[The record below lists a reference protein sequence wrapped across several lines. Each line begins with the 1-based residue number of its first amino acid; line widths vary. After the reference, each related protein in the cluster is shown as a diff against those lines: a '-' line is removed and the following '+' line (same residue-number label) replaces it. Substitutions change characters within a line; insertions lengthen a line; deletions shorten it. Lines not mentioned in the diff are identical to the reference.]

1 MLNSPINIT
10 YKVGRVFIFPIA
22 QALLFSGALTLAAC
36 SAPQHALQ
44 VNHQII
50 HQSER
55 VLHESGLP
63 SFELLDAAAQPV
75 LMAYIKAVLA
85 HNPDLQSIRAT
96 ISATRHLVETVAAQK
111 RPQLSAS
118 LNANRD
124 KNTFESA
131 PNNLI
136 ELTSGISWSLDL
148 WGRIADEKAAAELTV
163 LQQQQTL
170 QWASRILVARALDVW
185 IVSTILEQQ
194 IIHLDTQQKL
204 QSSATEI
211 ARDQY
216 QSGLSSYEAWLEQQN
231 ITQSLATN
239 YQDLIH
245 QQRQIRFLMNG
256 LRGKHPNEPVD
267 TFDAGNNG
275 LLVPLPTNISALAL
289 LNRPDILSAFTQIEI
304 FDKQTKVAYKALL
317 PQITLTGQASKT
329 GSSLSE
335 AFGETTLWALV
346 GGLSQPIL
354 NGDDLRARARSA
366 SSEAKSAF
374 WRYQHVVLQAL
385 QEVETVLSQ
394 EQALHA
400 NVQHQQA
407 MLRNQRQL
415 HEIRLQQYR
424 RGDVSVSDY
433 LQSNILLLDTERQ
446 LLNQHSLYL
455 SNRVALTL
463 ALGEPLERISEK
475 YTGEATDDY

>member
-1 MLNSPINIT
+1 MLNLSINII
-10 YKVGRVFIFPIA
+10 YKVGREFFSQVA
-22 QALLFSGALTLAAC
+22 HVLLFCGVLALAAC
-36 SAPQHALQ
+36 SAPQHAPQ
-44 VNHQII
+44 VNHWMI

-55 VLHESGLP
+55 VLHESDLP
-63 SFELLDAAAQPV
+63 SFDLLDAAAQPA

-96 ISATRHLVETVAAQK
+96 ISATRHLVETVAAQR

-118 LNANRD
+118 INANRD
-124 KNTFESA
+124 KPTFESA
-131 PNNLI
+131 PTNLI
-136 ELTSGISWSLDL
+136 ELTSSISWSLDL
-148 WGRIADEKAAAELTV
+148 WGMIEDEKAAAELTV

-170 QWASRILVARALDVW
+170 QWASRILAARALDIW

-194 IIHLDTQQKL
+194 IIHLDAQQKL
-204 QSSATEI
+204 QASVTKI
-211 ARDQY
+211 AREQY
-216 QSGLSSYEAWLEQQN
+216 QSGLLSYEAWLEQQN
-231 ITQSLATN
+231 ITKSLAIN
-239 YQDLIH
+239 YQDLLH
-245 QQRQIRFLMNG
+245 QHRQSRFLMNG
-256 LRGKHPNEPVD
+256 LRGKHPNEIVD
-267 TFDAGNNG
+267 TFYAGSKG

-304 FDKQTKVAYKALL
+304 LDKQTKAAYKALL
-317 PQITLTGQASKT
+317 PQITLTGKDSKM
-329 GSSLSE
+329 GSSLNE

-354 NGDDLRARARSA
+354 NGGDLRAHARSA

-374 WRYQHVVLQAL
+374 WRYQYVVLQAL

-394 EQALHA
+394 ERALHA

-424 RGDVSVSDY
+424 RGDVSVNDY

-463 ALGEPLERISEK
+463 ALGEPLERISEE
-475 YTGEATDDY
+475 YTGEAADGY